1 MGKKHKMLS
10 IWQNLPCVFTVWGQV
25 KWLERP
31 SAREPSSDVAIF
43 PKANLQAHWVWRHPR
58 DGSHGVDKCV
68 IGQKWCQPSWRA
80 ASGSAQLCCLLCLNI
95 QRQTAP
101 VWATRTT
108 HKAGCVLI
116 SAQCWA
122 LQGVWQREP
131 KVPQKQP
138 GRIRW
143 KMPAPARCLPEGM
156 HRNCPPCFCMLL
168 YKTCFVCAFFV
179 CLFLLGLFD
188 MQLPKSLWQY
198 PWKKKVIGIMSPF
211 KLALVAEVRWATLL
225 CALNE
230 MKGNRVESDNS
241 NNSVFPFSP
250 SLWKGLQDPVC
261 SSGSPELLPN
271 FSAFCLKLR
280 RETIAQPSRLLIAIF
295 PELTLIQFCIS
306 MACYWVQASVTVVL
320 SPPGLCPP
328 CSGFLPW
335 IIKTHNSTVL
345 PRSSKG

>member
-1 MGKKHKMLS
+1 MGRKTQNVKHLAKSTLC
-10 IWQNLPCVFTVWGQV
+10 IYGLRAGQV
-25 KWLERP
+25 VGKALCSGAQLRCGHISKSKPASPLSLEASQGWQPRGGQVCHRAEVV
-31 SAREPSSDVAIF
+31 SAILE
-43 PKANLQAHWVWRHPR
+43 
-58 DGSHGVDKCV
+58 G
-68 IGQKWCQPSWRA
+68 
-80 ASGSAQLCCLLCLNI
+80 SGSAQLCCLLCLNI

-306 MACYWVQASVTVVL
+306 VACYWVQASVTVVL

-335 IIKTHNSTVL
+335 IIKTHSPTVL